1 MYKKTITY
9 VDFNGVEREE
19 DFYFHLTE
27 AEQLKLEFSE
37 NGGLSN
43 ILDSIIESDDIGRI
57 MELFERLIRL
67 SYGRR
72 TDDGKNFIKKA
83 DYADEFIASEAW
95 SNLFMEFLNEPDTAS
110 EFVNSIVTKV
120 AKDDDKKSIK
130 ALIKEKTISQ

>member
-72 TDDGKNFIKKA
+72 TDDGKNFIKKI